1 MGYSIR
7 YTTRRLPGCTQKS
20 IEDDV
25 RLCQKYRNEVHQGH
39 QKEDGGIK
47 AALSLLIKKVT
58 PRPTTWAQY
67 QKKMGNNND
76 EMTIAEK
83 MRRAVSWLDFLDEN
97 FNDHFKSADG
107 VLKVWEKHEY
117 EEIDNLW
124 EYLEPDEDGWIDED
138 AIEDAKLVNE
148 AFGFEYYPIPQK
160 GTK

>member
-1 MGYSIR
+1 
-7 YTTRRLPGCTQKS
+7 
-20 IEDDV
+20 
-25 RLCQKYRNEVHQGH
+25 
-39 QKEDGGIK
+39 
-47 AALSLLIKKVT
+47 
-58 PRPTTWAQY
+58 
-67 QKKMGNNND
+67 MGNNND

-97 FNDHFKSADG
+97 FNDNFKSADG

-148 AFGFEYYPIPQK
+148 AFGFEHYPIPQK

>member
-1 MGYSIR
+1 MENIIH
-7 YTTRRLPGCTQKS
+7 
-20 IEDDV
+20 IE
-25 RLCQKYRNEVHQGH
+25 N
-39 QKEDGGIK
+39 KEEF
-47 AALSLLIKKVT
+47 KKVM
-58 PRPTTWAQY
+58 PRPTIGAQY
-67 QKKMGNNND
+67 QKKMENYND

-124 EYLEPDEDGWIDED
+124 EYLEPDEDGWIDEV

-148 AFGFEYYPIPQK
+148 VFGFEYYPIPQK
-160 GTK
+160 GSK

>member
-1 MGYSIR
+1 MENY
-7 YTTRRLPGCTQKS
+7 
-20 IEDDV
+20 
-25 RLCQKYRNEVHQGH
+25 
-39 QKEDGGIK
+39 
-47 AALSLLIKKVT
+47 
-58 PRPTTWAQY
+58 
-67 QKKMGNNND
+67 ND

-124 EYLEPDEDGWIDED
+124 EYLEPDEDGWIDEV

-160 GTK
+160 ESK